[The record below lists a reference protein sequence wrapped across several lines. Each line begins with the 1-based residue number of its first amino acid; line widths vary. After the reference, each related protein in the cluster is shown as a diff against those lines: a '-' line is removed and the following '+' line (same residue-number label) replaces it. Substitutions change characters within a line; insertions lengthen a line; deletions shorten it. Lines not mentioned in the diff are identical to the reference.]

1 MMKLYYMPGACSLAT
16 HILLREAGEAF
27 ELEKVGRDKKTER
40 GSDFLLLNPKG
51 YVPALQLDDGEI
63 VTENIAI
70 HPFIADRHPGH
81 HLLPKH
87 GTRERLRA
95 DELMGYITTEI
106 HKTYSPLFN
115 PATPPEGRQIAM
127 DKLATR
133 YAMMEELL
141 ADGRPYLTGQN
152 FATVDAYLFT
162 ITRWAQPLNFD
173 LSKYPNVLA
182 FQKRVSERPAVRAA
196 LEAEGLAKAA

>member
-115 PATPPEGRQIAM
+115 PATPEEFKTATR
-127 DKLATR
+127 DKLQQR
-133 YAMMEELL
+133 YRLIEEQLS
-141 ADGRPYLTGQN
+141 DGRSYLLGEHFT
-152 FATVDAYLFT
+152 TPDAYLFT
-162 ITRWAQPLNFD
+162 VSRWAANTGVD
-173 LSKYPNVLA
+173 LSKFPNVLA
-182 FQKRVSERPAVRAA
+182 LMKRVGERPAVKAA
-196 LEAEGLAKAA
+196 LEAEGLKPA

>member
-1 MMKLYYMPGACSLAT
+1 MKLYYMPGACSLAS
-16 HILLREAGEAF
+16 HILLREAGEKF

-51 YVPALQLDDGEI
+51 YVPALQLEDGEI
-63 VTENIAI
+63 VTENVVI
-70 HPFIADRHPGH
+70 HQFIADKHPGH

-106 HKTYSPLFN
+106 HKTYSPLFS
-115 PATPPEGRQIAM
+115 PTTPEETKKAAH

-133 YAMMEELL
+133 YQLIEEQLS
-141 ADGRPYLTGQN
+141 DGRTYLLGEHFT
-152 FATVDAYLFT
+152 TPDAYLFT
-162 ITRWAQPLNFD
+162 VSNWAKNTGVD
-173 LSKYPNVLA
+173 LSKFPKLQA
-182 FQKRVSERPAVRAA
+182 LMQRIAERPAVKAA
-196 LEAEGLAKAA
+196 MEAEGLIKAA

>member
-1 MMKLYYMPGACSLAT
+1 MPSL
-16 HILLREAGEAF
+16 
-27 ELEKVGRDKKTER
+27 K
-40 GSDFLLLNPKG
+40 
-51 YVPALQLDDGEI
+51 LDDGTVLTEGPAI
-63 VTENIAI
+63 VQYV
-70 HPFIADRHPGH
+70 ADQKPESK
-81 HLLPKH
+81 LAPPH
-87 GTRERLRA
+87 GTKARLRQ
-95 DELMGYITTEI
+95 DELAVFISTEI

-141 ADGRPYLTGQN
+141 SDGRPYLTGQT

-173 LSKYPNVLA
+173 LSKFPNVLA
-182 FQKRVSERPAVRAA
+182 FQKRVAERPAVKAA
-196 LEAEGLAKAA
+196 LEAEGLVKAA

>member
-27 ELEKVGRDKKTER
+27 QLEKVGRDKKTER

-51 YVPALQLDDGEI
+51 YVPALQLDDGEV

-106 HKTYSPLFN
+106 HKTYSPLFG
-115 PATPPEGRQIAM
+115 PTTPEEFKTASRN
-127 DKLATR
+127 KLQQR
-133 YAMMEELL
+133 YGLIEDMLS
-141 ADGRPYLTGQN
+141 DGRKYLLGEHFT
-152 FATVDAYLFT
+152 TPDAYLFT
-162 ITRWAQPLNFD
+162 VTRWAANAHVD
-173 LSKYPNVLA
+173 LSAFPNVQALM
-182 FQKRVSERPAVRAA
+182 KRVGERPAVKAA
-196 LEAEGLAKAA
+196 LEAEGLKAA